1 MTPSLE
7 ERELNIRAYRARSPG
22 DLPYICRLKSIRS
35 ARNLGYYRKRS
46 NKFSYITLTRG
57 MHRHLEMSMLRAHGC
72 LGDAVTSIGFIV
84 VLVDN

>member
-1 MTPSLE
+1 MTLVIGNIY
-7 ERELNIRAYRARSPG
+7 ELN
-22 DLPYICRLKSIRS
+22 KSIKS

-72 LGDAVTSIGFIV
+72 LDAVTSIAFIV

>member
-1 MTPSLE
+1 MTLVIDNIY
-7 ERELNIRAYRARSPG
+7 ELN
-22 DLPYICRLKSIRS
+22 KNIRS

-46 NKFSYITLTRG
+46 NEFSYITLTRG

>member
-1 MTPSLE
+1 MTLVIDNIY
-7 ERELNIRAYRARSPG
+7 ELN
-22 DLPYICRLKSIRS
+22 KSIRS